1 MGPDSNDRRADS
13 GQRRAGSVPDT
24 AFAPRILPGD
34 LRLIRR
40 FSLGLGFHF
49 LFVFAFSRLELL
61 YGEKFFDVSNTG
73 NGEWIWMP
81 LRMADGTPAAFYA
94 TRDFDLPSSRQF
106 TRIKILG
113 DPEYTLYFNG
123 REIGGRRVGEESALD
138 VYDVSN
144 LARDR
149 GNRLV
154 VALRSANGVGAL
166 IVSVDLT
173 QEFRNYVVTDR
184 GWHIVPEWRPDILDR
199 DRAPFTKP
207 LLLGRPPARRWNYLS
222 RRPGNPFAP
231 RKDTLAPQESFS
243 FKTRLADIQVKDGVP
258 VTVAI
263 PVAATAYDFGVG
275 ATGRLQLTAPPS
287 ATSRVVRVRFTT
299 ERSELFDVEGGVE
312 TFTFAPGE
320 TTVVDP
326 ETRIFRYAEVYDRAA
341 ASLVR

>member
-1 MGPDSNDRRADS
+1 MRRLS
-13 GQRRAGSVPDT
+13 FGL
-24 AFAPRILPGD
+24 AFLV
-34 LRLIRR
+34 LL
-40 FSLGLGFHF
+40 
-49 LFVFAFSRLELL
+49 VFAFSRLELL
-61 YGEKFFDVSNTG
+61 YGDKFFDVSNTG

-81 LRMADGTPAAFYA
+81 LRMAGGTPAAFYA

-106 TRIKILG
+106 THVKILG

-138 VYDVSN
+138 LYDVST

-184 GWHIVPEWRPDILDR
+184 TWHIVSEWRSDILER
-199 DRAPFTKP
+199 DRAPFILP

-222 RRPGNPFAP
+222 RRDATPFAP

-299 ERSELFDVEGGVE
+299 ERNELFDVEGGVE

-326 ETRIFRYAEVYDRAA
+326 QTRIFRYAEVYDRAA

>member
-1 MGPDSNDRRADS
+1 MRRLS
-13 GQRRAGSVPDT
+13 
-24 AFAPRILPGD
+24 F
-34 LRLIRR
+34 
-40 FSLGLGFHF
+40 GLVLLV

-61 YGEKFFDVSNTG
+61 YGDKFFDVSNTG
-73 NGEWIWMP
+73 TAEWIWMP
-81 LRMADGTPAAFYA
+81 LRMADGSPAAFYA
-94 TRDFDLPSSRQF
+94 TREFDLPSSRQF

-138 VYDVSN
+138 VYDVSA

-154 VALRSANGVGAL
+154 AALRSSNGVGGL

-184 GWHIVPEWRPDILDR
+184 AWHVVSTWQPDILQR
-199 DRAPFTKP
+199 DHAPMTKP

-222 RRPGNPFAP
+222 RRDGNLFPP
-231 RKDTLAPQESFS
+231 RKETLVPHESFA
-243 FKTRLADIQVKDGVP
+243 FRTKLAGIEVKDGVP
-258 VTVAI
+258 VTVAV

-287 ATSRVVRVRFTT
+287 AGSRVVRVRFTT

-320 TTVVDP
+320 TTIVDP
-326 ETRIFRYAEVYDRAA
+326 ETRIFRYAEVYDKAGA
-341 ASLVR
+341 TLVR